1 MSEEFKPI
9 VRLAGVDLPGEKSL
23 AYSIAR
29 IKGIGINT
37 AYIVLRKLGIS
48 PNTRLGSLSE
58 SELKKLDT
66 VLKNIEKLGL
76 PPWILNRRKDPF
88 LGMDRHLV
96 TSDLVLAV
104 RGDIEFM
111 KKIRSWKG
119 IRHMYGLKVRG
130 QRTRTTGRLG
140 LTVGVKRRSK

>member
-9 VRLAGVDLPGEKSL
+9 VRLAGVDLPGVKSL

-37 AYIVLRKLGIS
+37 AYIVLRKLGIP

-66 VLKNIEKLGL
+66 VLKNIEKLNL

-88 LGMDRHLV
+88 LGVDRHLV

-111 KKIRSWKG
+111 KKIHSWRG

-140 LTVGVKRRSK
+140 LTVGVKRRAK